1 MSANEM
7 NTKVKDL
14 RELRRMREEL
24 DAEIT
29 AIEDLIKADMLSIG
43 ADTLT
48 GCDWKITW
56 KPVMSNRFD
65 STAFKKT
72 HAELYS
78 QYTRQTETRRFLVA

>member
-1 MSANEM
+1 MSANEINM
-7 NTKVKDL
+7 KVKEL

-29 AIEDLIKADMLSIG
+29 AIEDVIKADML
-43 ADTLT
+43 AKETDTLM
-48 GCDWKITW
+48 GGDWKVTW

-65 STAFKKT
+65 SSAFKKT

-78 QYTRQTETRRFLVA
+78 EYTKQTETKRFLVA